1 MRSQDR
7 GPSTV
12 TVPPLAVILA
22 AGEGVRLRSGLS
34 AIPKPL
40 VSLRGL
46 SLAERSIAQLLAA
59 GVERFVVVLGCEAE
73 RVRSEFERIS
83 RRRRCQIAF
92 VVTEDWQ
99 KGNGRS
105 AAAAVQLV
113 GDDPFLLTM
122 VDHLLSP
129 EMIRRVLA
137 DPPSAHELTL
147 AVDRDIDSVFDV
159 SDLTKVDISNG
170 RVTSIG
176 KGLPRWSAGDTGL
189 FYCSSKLFDGLS
201 RARGQGRF
209 SLTDGVRECV
219 AEGGVRTIDVT
230 GERWLDVDTPEALR
244 EALQWIDT
252 AMAKGGED
260 GYVSQYLNRPLSRRV
275 SVALASTPLTP
286 NHMTALSFL
295 MAMLGAVGLA
305 TTSPWIWVVA
315 GVLIQIASI
324 LDGCDGEIARIK
336 LLQSP
341 QGAWLDTV
349 LDRYSDVAIGLAVT
363 FAASQL
369 DAAAWIWPA
378 GFIATASFLMA
389 SYVTKEFQ
397 IRFGHPY
404 PSNLV
409 AKLKRRDLR
418 ILVIAVGSVL
428 GHPLTALL
436 AIGSLTHLAVLQ
448 ILVSGWHT
456 SHVSPRAVT
465 PLQNTRRA
473 SVDILTDIVV
483 GTKRGDAIDSPT
495 ALSSTGGAP
504 VARAAEPLMQS
515 ATRVSGARVRGLRKA
530 PP

>member
-1 MRSQDR
+1 MRSPDR

-12 TVPPLAVILA
+12 TALPLAVILA
-22 AGEGVRLRSGLS
+22 GGEGTRLRSGRS
-34 AIPKPL
+34 VIPKPL
-40 VSLRGL
+40 VYLRGL

-59 GVERFVVVLGCEAE
+59 GIERIVVVLGSEAE
-73 RVRSEFERIS
+73 RVCSEFERIA
-83 RRRRCQIAF
+83 RRRRVQIAF
-92 VVTEDWQ
+92 VVAEDWQ
-99 KGNGRS
+99 KGNGCS
-105 AAAAVQLV
+105 AAAAAQLV

-129 EMIRRVLA
+129 EMIRQVLA
-137 DPPSAHELTL
+137 DPPGAHELTL
-147 AVDRDIDSVFDV
+147 AVDRDTDSVFDV
-159 SDLTKVDISNG
+159 SDLTKVETSNG
-170 RVTSIG
+170 RVVSIG
-176 KGLPRWSAGDTGL
+176 KDLPGWSAGDTGL

-201 RARGQGRF
+201 RAHRQGRF
-209 SLTDGVRECV
+209 SLTDGVRECI
-219 AEGGVRTIDVT
+219 AEGGVRAIDVT
-230 GERWLDVDTPEALR
+230 GERWLDVDTPEAFR
-244 EALQWIDT
+244 EALQRIDT

-260 GYVSQYLNRPLSRRV
+260 GFVSQYLNRPLSRHL
-275 SVALASTPLTP
+275 SVAFASTPLTP
-286 NHMTALSFL
+286 NHITALSFL

-305 TTSPWIWVVA
+305 TTTPWVWVAA

-349 LDRYSDVAIGLAVT
+349 LDRYSDLAIGLAVT

-369 DAAAWIWPA
+369 DGAAWIWPA

-409 AKLKRRDLR
+409 DKLKRRDLR
-418 ILVIAVGSVL
+418 ILVIAVGAVL
-428 GHPLTALL
+428 GHPLAALL

-456 SHVSPRAVT
+456 RHVSPRGVT
-465 PLQNTRRA
+465 PLLNPRRA
-473 SVDILTDIVV
+473 SVDSLTDLVV
-483 GTKRGDAIDSPT
+483 GTSRGGAIDSPT

-504 VARAAEPLMQS
+504 VALAAEPLEHS
-515 ATRVSGARVRGLRKA
+515 TISVSDKRM
-530 PP
+530 